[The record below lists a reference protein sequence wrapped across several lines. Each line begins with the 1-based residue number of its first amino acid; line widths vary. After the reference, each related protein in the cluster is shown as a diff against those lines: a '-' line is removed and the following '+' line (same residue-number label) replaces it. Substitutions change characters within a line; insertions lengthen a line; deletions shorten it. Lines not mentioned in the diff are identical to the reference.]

1 MEGHRPKGGA
11 EGGDPHLSRA
21 WQERKFVIST
31 PRDGHAGQAQRAAEQ
46 GELELRSLEIKGGA
60 SETVLTLP
68 HPPGTATLRVL
79 GGASELTIHRPE
91 GIAARILVR
100 DGTSNL
106 AFDEQH
112 FEAIGGETRWQSPD
126 YDGAADRYDMEV
138 SGGANGLTVDTK

>member
-1 MEGHRPKGGA
+1 
-11 EGGDPHLSRA
+11 
-21 WQERKFVIST
+21 VIST

-138 SGGANGLTVDTK
+138 FGGANGLTVDTK